1 MKHSRFGL
9 VVLLSCGG
17 LLACNGDPTASIRDD
32 NPPEII
38 SDPSVLFLTQ
48 GESKTIT
55 VQLVD
60 AQGNQLPADFEATPG
75 GSQVTVTQD
84 TTFLQ
89 TTNGTNLNTKERFV
103 VTSGDAGQTTITV
116 SGGGATKDI
125 PVSVIPTGVAAQF
138 SNAAPA
144 VNEGVTITLPASYKF
159 GPNTSV
165 TTDLADAF
173 ISSFSADSTAITVVL
188 PPGSSG
194 PLTLNGVN
202 ASFLPGLDL
211 SLPTADPVTADG
223 TPTGGATP
231 AAGPAIPVPA
241 LDASTT
247 FYDGGTGGFTGADI
261 TGDGGVGA
269 QYYQFVVTEA
279 GHYAFTTNWGNTA
292 DIDAVICADAACNAG
307 AAIGATAAQP
317 ETGAQDLTPGTY
329 YIAIVLFAGTAP
341 PFIRLD
347 IEHTATPAP

>member
-84 TTFLQ
+84 TTFLK
-89 TTNGTNLNTKERFV
+89 TTNGSNLNTKERFV
-103 VTSGDAGQTTITV
+103 VASGDAGQTTITV
-116 SGGGATKDI
+116 TGGGATKDV
-125 PVSVIPTGVAAQF
+125 PVSVIPTGVAATF

-144 VNEGVTITLPASYKF
+144 VNEAVTITLPANYKF
-159 GPNTSV
+159 GPNTTV
-165 TTDLADAF
+165 TSDLGDAF
-173 ISSFSADSTAITVVL
+173 ISSFAADSTSITAVL
-188 PPGSSG
+188 PPGSTG

-211 SLPTADPVTADG
+211 SLPTADVVTAVG
-223 TPTGGATP
+223 TPVGGDTP
-231 AAGPAIPVPA
+231 AAAAPVPTPA

-247 FYDGGTGGFTGADI
+247 FFDAGGFTGADV

-269 QYYQFVVTEA
+269 QYYSFTVTEA
-279 GHYAFTTNWGNTA
+279 GDYHFVTDW
-292 DIDAVICADAACNAG
+292 AG
-307 AAIGATAAQP
+307 AADLDALVCTNPAGCVTFAGTGTTQP
-317 ETGAQDLTPGTY
+317 EDGTLTLAPGSYT
-329 YIAIVLFAGTAP
+329 IVIVLFAGAAP
-341 PFIRLD
+341 NFFKLTID
-347 IEHTATPAP
+347 HAATPAP